1 MKALRPLLATLA
13 LLSVLSPLFA
23 ADTGLAW
30 KIEGDAIPPES
41 RSQIDLCLGV
51 VRQIVSGTTDP
62 VRVTLGVFT
71 DRSGRPVQVSV
82 VEPSGNRE
90 LDARVLGCFRAA
102 QFGPPREGAAI
113 SYRLVRMDL
122 RTAPEQPP
130 PQCTVG
136 MPIAFTMPV
145 RAPGEIPSQEMPTG
159 SETIVCGCLIDP
171 SIGPTV
177 PVVLGSSGFARVDN
191 GAVEL
196 MKKTAAQR
204 WRTPFGCTAWK
215 VRIER

>member
-1 MKALRPLLATLA
+1 MKALRSILPTLA
-13 LLSVLSPLFA
+13 LLSARSPLLA
-23 ADTGLAW
+23 ADPGLVW
-30 KIEGDAIPPES
+30 KVEGEVIPPDS
-41 RSQIDLCLGV
+41 RSQVDLCLGV
-51 VRQIVSGTTDP
+51 ARQIVSGTTDP
-62 VRVTLGVFT
+62 VRVSLGVFT

-82 VEPSGNRE
+82 VEPSGNSE

-102 QFGPPREGAAI
+102 QFGPPREGAAT
-113 SYRLVRMDL
+113 SYRLVRLDL

-136 MPIAFTMPV
+136 MPVAFTMPV
-145 RAPGEIPSQEMPTG
+145 RAPGETPSQEMPAG
-159 SETIVCGCLIDP
+159 SETIVCGCLTDL

-177 PVVLGSSGFARVDN
+177 PVVLGSSGFARVDS